1 MSDSTPFPNLLR
13 RIRAGD
19 ADAAAELVRLYEP
32 VIRCEARLHMTDPRL
47 ARLFDSMD
55 ICQSV
60 LASFF
65 VRAAAGQFDLDQPN
79 DLIRLLVR
87 MAQNKVASQ
96 ARRQRARAPDRER
109 AAVKDL
115 DQVRAAEPTPSRLAA
130 GRDLLTEVQRRLTA
144 EERQIADLRGQGQAW
159 PAVAAV
165 LGGTP
170 EARRKQLTRALD
182 RVAQELGFD
191 EDGDATP

>member
-1 MSDSTPFPNLLR
+1 MSDPTPFADFLR

-19 ADAAAELVRLYEP
+19 ADAATELVRQYEP

-47 ARLFDSMD
+47 GRLFDSLD

-65 VRAAAGQFDLDQPN
+65 VRAAAGQFDLDQPQ

-87 MAQNKVASQ
+87 MARNKVVSQ
-96 ARRQRARAPDRER
+96 TRRQHARAADRER
-109 AAVKDL
+109 ADVSDL
-115 DQVRAAEPTPSRLAA
+115 DRVGAAGPTPSRLAA
-130 GRDLLTEVQRRLTA
+130 GRDLLAEVRRRLTA
-144 EERQIADLRGQGQAW
+144 EERQIADLRAQGCPW
-159 PAVAAV
+159 PEIAAAV
-165 LGGTP
+165 GGTP

-182 RVAQELGFD
+182 LIARELGLD
-191 EDGDATP
+191 EDGDVTL